1 MDEAT
6 EGPIVQRRSAGR
18 TAVLPRNAPGMRIGL
33 LGGSFNPPHG
43 GHLMLSRTALRRIG
57 LDAVWWLVTPGN
69 PLKNNAGLPPLAVRI
84 AAARALAHDPRIAV
98 TGLEADIGTRYTY
111 DTIRYLTGRCPGV
124 RFVWLMGADNLA
136 GFHRWQRWDRIARLV
151 PIAVID
157 RPGTTLKA
165 TRSRTAVRL
174 AGRRLD
180 EKDAHLLPGSA
191 LPAWVFIHGP
201 RSPLSSTAL
210 RAQGRG
216 LPAGRPAR

>member
-1 MDEAT
+1 MDDSS
-6 EGPIVQRRSAGR
+6 EGPVVQRRAPGR
-18 TAVLPRNAPGMRIGL
+18 TAILPRNAPGMRIGL

-69 PLKNNAGLPPLAVRI
+69 PLKNNAGLPPLASRM
-84 AAARALAHDPRIAV
+84 AAARALAQDPRIAV
-98 TGLEADIGTRYTY
+98 TGVEADIGTRYTF
-111 DTIRYLTGRCPGV
+111 DTIRYLTRRCPAV

-165 TRSRTAVRL
+165 MRSRTAVRL
-174 AGRRLD
+174 AGRRLG
-180 EKDAHLLPGSA
+180 ETDAHLLPGSA

-201 RSPLSSTAL
+201 RSHLSSTAL

-216 LPAGRPAR
+216 LPPAPPGP

>member
-1 MDEAT
+1 
-6 EGPIVQRRSAGR
+6 
-18 TAVLPRNAPGMRIGL
+18 MRIGL

-43 GHLMLSRTALRRIG
+43 GHLLLSRTALRRIG

-69 PLKNNAGLPPLAVRI
+69 PLKDNAGLPSLATRI
-84 AAARALAHDPRIAV
+84 AAAKAVAQDPRIAV
-98 TGLEADIGTRYTY
+98 TGVEADIGTRYTY
-111 DTIRYLTGRCPGV
+111 DTIRYLTRRCPAV

-136 GFHRWQRWDRIARLV
+136 GLHRWQRWQRIAHLV

-165 TRSRTAVRL
+165 TRSRTAVQL

-180 EKDAHLLPGSA
+180 ERDAHLLPGSA
-191 LPAWVFIHGP
+191 RPAWVFIHGP
-201 RSPLSSTAL
+201 RSSLSSTAL

-216 LPAGRPAR
+216 LPPGRPPR

>member
-1 MDEAT
+1 MDDSAD
-6 EGPIVQRRSAGR
+6 GPIVQRRSPGR

-33 LGGSFNPPHG
+33 LGGSCHPAHG
-43 GHLMLSRTALRRIG
+43 GHRMLSRTALRRIG

-69 PLKNNAGLPPLAVRI
+69 PLKDNAGLPPLAARI
-84 AAARALAHDPRIAV
+84 AAAKAVAQDPRIAV

-111 DTIRYLTGRCPGV
+111 DTIRYLTRRCPAV

-136 GFHRWQRWDRIARLV
+136 GFHRWQRWQRIARLV

-157 RPGTTLKA
+157 RPGTTLRA
-165 TRSRTAVRL
+165 TRSRTAVQL

-180 EKDAHLLPGSA
+180 ERDSHLLPGSA

-201 RSPLSSTAL
+201 RSSLSSTAL
-210 RAQGRG
+210 RALGRG
-216 LPAGRPAR
+216 LPPGRQAP